1 MIGNYQL
8 QHLTVSLLY
17 LKTFGNIWQILNS
30 LSRRGMDLEAKGNT
44 THYFG
49 KKNKKKKK
57 KDRKHSSDS
66 FGNMFSSYLLNF

>member
-1 MIGNYQL
+1 
-8 QHLTVSLLY
+8 
-17 LKTFGNIWQILNS
+17 
-30 LSRRGMDLEAKGNT
+30 MDLEAKGNT